1 MQIYII
7 LEQLT
12 TKKDDSGKKI
22 QGELGRE
29 GKDRGKWTYYHEAEW
44 EASFSWSLPQV
55 VRKYL
60 SLC

>member
-1 MQIYII
+1 MFVFSGLMQICII

-29 GKDRGKWTYYHEAEW
+29 GKDRGKWTYYHEAE
-44 EASFSWSLPQV
+44 
-55 VRKYL
+55 
-60 SLC
+60 